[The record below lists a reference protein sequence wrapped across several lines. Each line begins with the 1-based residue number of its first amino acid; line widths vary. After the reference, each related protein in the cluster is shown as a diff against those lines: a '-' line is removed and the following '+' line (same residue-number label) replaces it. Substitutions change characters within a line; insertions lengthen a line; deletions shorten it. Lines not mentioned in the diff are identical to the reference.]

1 MVLQQLSRIAIR
13 FSPWAAKDSCS
24 AREIVQRL
32 SGPQA
37 KASNPDCKIEVL
49 VRVKGEPMV
58 AVQYKNG
65 VIDRFPSAALSA
77 QQILARLRDRS
88 AELEAAEFLAKSGA
102 AGNKLDSPWGR
113 GDEAFQSGTAVKVPN

>member
-1 MVLQQLSRIAIR
+1 MVLRQLSRVAIR
-13 FSPWAAKDSCS
+13 FSPWSAKDSCS

-37 KASNPDCKIEVL
+37 KASNPDCKVEVL
-49 VRVKGEPMV
+49 IRVKGEPTV

-65 VIDRFPSAALSA
+65 VIDRIPSANLSA
-77 QQILARLRDRS
+77 QQILARLRERS

-102 AGNKLDSPWGR
+102 AGNKLESSWGR
-113 GDEAFQSGTAVKVPN
+113 GDEGAQSGTAVKIPN